1 MRNFDWVMKPIVLLI
16 GPKEKQ
22 KRKTNNFMRLEN
34 YRVKVKILKFVLKTS
49 WKTINKRLSGFLQI
63 IKRTRETNP
72 IYNENR
78 LNFTSLTR

>member
-34 YRVKVKILKFVLKTS
+34 YRVKVKIFKIRFENILKN
-49 WKTINKRLSGFLQI
+49 NKQK
-63 IKRTRETNP
+63 IKWFSPNHKAHP
-72 IYNENR
+72 WNKSN
-78 LNFTSLTR
+78 L